1 MLTESFF
8 VAPVCRRNETGMR
21 IDMLVRTPTREGE
34 GNKNDTI
41 SKLEALKA
49 FYYLETGDTTNALI
63 SEKKY
68 LTIAQNNPLG
78 LFFMANYYYRY
89 IGDSSYIN
97 KSEKIL
103 KKAYKLDSD
112 DYSIVGLLAEM
123 MYKSKDYDSAIIYID
138 KAIKLYTKNGMSSGK
153 FEQLKEVIKTKK

>member
-1 MLTESFF
+1 MGLIEKSANFF
-8 VAPVCRRNETGMR
+8 
-21 IDMLVRTPTREGE
+21 IDTIQTYELKDTDGNILLYLE

-103 KKAYKLDSD
+103 
-112 DYSIVGLLAEM
+112 I
-123 MYKSKDYDSAIIYID
+123 
-138 KAIKLYTKNGMSSGK
+138 
-153 FEQLKEVIKTKK
+153 